1 MKNLTTLATSLALA
15 LFICSPAKAEY
26 VASPEP
32 KPAAE
37 PSKMMENHREMHH
50 HKQQMR
56 EEIRAQDAVLSE
68 QVTAMN
74 SAPDDKKV
82 GLMAALLT
90 RMVEQRVAM
99 NERKASMENM
109 MMDKSSMS
117 QDAGAAASD
126 KK

>member
-1 MKNLTTLATSLALA
+1 
-15 LFICSPAKAEY
+15 
-26 VASPEP
+26 
-32 KPAAE
+32 
-37 PSKMMENHREMHH
+37 MMENHREMHH